1 MKKEMKKLGK
11 RISTA
16 TLAIATSIL
25 LLPGGTNE
33 TKAETQVPLN
43 VFLYNPNVGEWGEY
57 EENTSLS
64 GSFATANENVTHV
77 KLTIDAYWPM
87 QDGATPASGYD
98 YVVEYGFNPL
108 AADDNFTPASGTLIV
123 PVPDGY
129 VGTDASFNM
138 QSDYFT
144 IAATSTDS
152 VTLSINDNYV
162 LYCEEKIANQEYDY
176 VSAGY
181 IYLNLKEKSDS
192 TTEATTTEA
201 TTEATTQATT
211 TEATT
216 AATTTEATT
225 QATTTEAATSS
236 ATTAEAAAEATTAT
250 PVTITTP
257 STNAYSAVLD
267 NNGSELTLLV
277 LTEEEKK
284 ALESGATVN
293 VWLEVADISSSVP
306 AADKTT
312 IETKAKEAAANYVV
326 GTYLDIDL
334 NKKVGETAS
343 AVTNTNG
350 GLKVSVTLPENLQ
363 ADNRTFKVVRLHDG
377 VATILDA
384 TYDSATKKLSFETD
398 QFSTYAIIYADTTAA
413 PAATE
418 AAKTSSPKTG
428 DSTVP
433 YVVFTLLGLAVFAGA
448 FSLKKTI
455 VK

>member
-64 GSFATANENVTHV
+64 GSFTTANENVTHV

-108 AADDNFTPASGTLIV
+108 AADDTFTPASGTLIV

-176 VSAGY
+176 FSAGY

-211 TEATT
+211 TEA
-216 AATTTEATT
+216 
-225 QATTTEAATSS
+225 ATSS
-236 ATTAEAAAEATTAT
+236 ATTAEATTAT

-257 STNAYSAVLD
+257 STNAYSAALD

-284 ALESGATVN
+284 ALENGTTVN

-343 AVTNTNG
+343 AVTKTNG

-398 QFSTYAIIYADTTAA
+398 QFSTYAIIYADTATA
-413 PAATE
+413 PTATE

-433 YVVFTLLGLAVFAGA
+433 YAVFTLLGLAVFAGA